1 MDEAKRIEQAS
12 QRMLNA
18 ASLQA
23 EIEAMKAENREREM
37 EGESPAHGYKQF
49 MDAIRRWS
57 Y

>member
-1 MDEAKRIEQAS
+1 MTEAKIISQAS

-23 EIEAMKAENREREM
+23 EIEAMKAENKEREM
-37 EGESPAHGYKQF
+37 EGKSPAHGYKQF
-49 MDAIRRWS
+49 MDAIKRWS